1 MQRHIEVEQ
10 PVVTTVDKG
19 LKLRGDILKE
29 WRFAVSRVNGTPVQ
43 HAPVAMLRDAHVL
56 HGVAVPRSY
65 FLNGNGKR
73 LRSVGGND
81 VAAMMRL
88 VAARD
93 GLVGHNCHLSGCYH
107 VGIILHR
114 SGIHA
119 AECLHAG
126 SAAYRCN
133 RQVAHLSGLASLK
146 IRSQRMPGKPLS
158 LSNDTI
164 INIGV
169 PTTWSSGTNPQ

>member
-1 MQRHIEVEQ
+1 MQCHIEIEQ
-10 PVVTTVDKG
+10 PVVTAVNKG
-19 LKLRGDILKE
+19 LKLGRNILKE
-29 WRFAVSRVNGTPVQ
+29 RRFAVCRVDGTPVQ

-93 GLVGHNCHLSGCYH
+93 RLVGDNSHLSGSH
-107 VGIILHR
+107 HAGIILHR
-114 SGIHA
+114 PGIHA

-164 INIGV
+164 TNIGV
-169 PTTWSSGTNPQ
+169 PTTWSSGTKPQ